1 MLGFVLAPVV
11 PWRCPGLSFLLVN
24 DAALGV
30 PVLAA
35 DALVGRG
42 YVPLTRAAAKYYRR
56 TRHSRMAKA
65 AEDGHASPNEI
76 LNWYAYWLV
85 QHGVRLYGKQ
95 PPSQLLEE
103 IPSEKIK
110 TEFRFRDGA
119 TTLCLPWLQAP
130 VFTDLAVRWTDLIKH
145 RRALLGKASS

>member
-1 MLGFVLAPVV
+1 VLGFVLAPVV

-42 YVPLTRAAAKYYRR
+42 YVPLARAAAKYYRR
-56 TRHSRMAKA
+56 TRHSCVAHA
-65 AEDGHASPNEI
+65 AEDGLASPDEI
-76 LNWYAYWLV
+76 LNWYGYWLV
-85 QHGVRLYGKQ
+85 QHGIRLYGKQ
-95 PPSQLLEE
+95 PPSQLL
-103 IPSEKIK
+103 
-110 TEFRFRDGA
+110 FRFRDGA